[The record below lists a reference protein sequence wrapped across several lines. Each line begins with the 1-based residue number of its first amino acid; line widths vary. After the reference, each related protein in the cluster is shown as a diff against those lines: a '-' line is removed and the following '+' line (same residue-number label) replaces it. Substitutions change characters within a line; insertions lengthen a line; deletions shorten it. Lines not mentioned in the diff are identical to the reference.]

1 METGKKIKILRLLA
15 GSGQL
20 ELAKELGMKA
30 ATHVNRWEQGGAI
43 PRTNMLQRL
52 GECLGVCWP
61 WLHDS
66 DSDFCKE
73 NYMHFR
79 PLSPFVPYTARWR
92 ALLQRDIAELLPE
105 LFRELNLESIWGF
118 QAPCKGGFI
127 IATKPEL
134 TLLITCLPELYASI
148 EMALPSVQ
156 KVSISDSY
164 YAEQLFLGD
173 LTQDI
178 FKRCGVD
185 HVVQEKKSAPPPVT
199 NIKVEVK
206 ASAAAEIN
214 HLELKK
220 IIQDQIDSMIAAAGL
235 FEANVSIGVTASR
248 DASEI
253 ILDLVSDPVLK
264 QLAMQLNE
272 PIK

>member
-52 GECLGVCWP
+52 GGYLGVCWP

-105 LFRELNLESIWGF
+105 LFHELNLNSIWGF
-118 QAPCKGGFI
+118 QAPCKGGFVV
-127 IATKPEL
+127 AVKPGFA
-134 TLLITCLPELYASI
+134 LLITCLPELYMPI
-148 EMALPSVQ
+148 ERTLPSVKQ
-156 KVSISDSY
+156 VMISDSY
-164 YAEQLFLGD
+164 YAEQLFFETS
-173 LTQDI
+173 TQEI
-178 FKRCGVD
+178 LKQCGAEY
-185 HVVQEKKSAPPPVT
+185 VVLEKKISPPPVT

-253 ILDLVSDPVLK
+253 ILDLVSDPVLR